1 MNTLNKL
8 YKMIK
13 RFGGEQ
19 EAWNING
26 ATLIGF
32 YIIIKSMLNKEIT
45 IITLMIYF

>member
-32 YIIIKSMLNKEIT
+32 YTIMNSMLNKEQ
-45 IITLMIYF
+45 